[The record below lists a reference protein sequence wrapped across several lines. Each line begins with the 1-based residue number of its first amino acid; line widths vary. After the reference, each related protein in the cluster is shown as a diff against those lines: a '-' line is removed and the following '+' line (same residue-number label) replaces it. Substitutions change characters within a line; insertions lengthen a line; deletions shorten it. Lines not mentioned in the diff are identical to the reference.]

1 MGGTLAQK
9 VLHMCGTMWA
19 PMREY
24 ILSLL
29 LQNPTEEIEKEAQ
42 ASAGKAVDPG
52 GISGWVYCF
61 SSWVYCIYS
70 STWGWA
76 PQVALVVKNPPAK
89 AGDTRNVSLIPGLG
103 RSPWGAHGNPLQ
115 YSWLESSMDRGAWWG
130 TVYGATKSW
139 TQLKQL
145 SMHAC
150 TTWGYRPVWNCGHSL
165 CLVNSSPG
173 QTAGLSHP
181 QGLVW
186 NSHCSGH
193 WMGRN
198 DHWGVL
204 SSSSM
209 GSTQK
214 NGIRMTEINSSLF
227 KTNIQRLKKKQKKP
241 GPDSLLE
248 RLEECHPAG
257 SFNLAS

>member
-1 MGGTLAQK
+1 MPSSTTTVGLMGGTLAQK

-29 LQNPTEEIEKEAQ
+29 LQNPAEEIEKEAQ

-115 YSWLESSMDRGAWWG
+115 YSWLESSMDRGAWRASYSAWG
-130 TVYGATKSW
+130 CKESDTTYH
-139 TQLKQL
+139 L
-145 SMHAC
+145 SMHAL
-150 TTWGYRPVWNCGHSL
+150 H
-165 CLVNSSPG
+165 
-173 QTAGLSHP
+173 
-181 QGLVW
+181 
-186 NSHCSGH
+186 
-193 WMGRN
+193 
-198 DHWGVL
+198 
-204 SSSSM
+204 
-209 GSTQK
+209 
-214 NGIRMTEINSSLF
+214 
-227 KTNIQRLKKKQKKP
+227 
-241 GPDSLLE
+241 
-248 RLEECHPAG
+248 
-257 SFNLAS
+257 